1 MKTKK
6 IHVRTKRLNRSAGG
20 DFGITVI
27 LLIFGLFMVLP
38 MVYAIS
44 CSLKPL
50 DEFWIFPPRFLVMK
64 PTTKNFR
71 DLFRIMSASWVPF
84 TRYIFNTVFIAV
96 VGTAGHVILSSMAA
110 YALSKHKFPG
120 REIIFKII
128 VLSLMFNA
136 AVTAVPNFIIMSK
149 LGWIN
154 QYKALIVPALAAP
167 LGLYLMK
174 QFMEQI
180 LVDSV
185 LESARIDGASEWKIL
200 WSIVMPMV
208 KPAWLTLIIFS
219 FQGLWNMGASVY
231 IQSEE
236 LKPFNYALSQI
247 LAGGIARAGT
257 GAAAAVM
264 MMIVPIMI
272 FIFTQSNIVETMA
285 SSGMKE

>member
-219 FQGLWNMGASVY
+219 VSLPGLMSIVTLVSLTSTRRADCLSCGWTNHEVTVESRQATVEPPLIALFQTEMSGA
-231 IQSEE
+231 
-236 LKPFNYALSQI
+236 L
-247 LAGGIARAGT
+247 GCD
-257 GAAAAVM
+257 AVN
-264 MMIVPIMI
+264 
-272 FIFTQSNIVETMA
+272 Q
-285 SSGMKE
+285 